1 VTDFTTPRVDNCAIS
16 RVGSDGTT
24 LAMRA
29 LVIML
34 PSARV
39 VLPLIALF
47 WLLVALA
54 AFSGPL
60 G

>member
-1 VTDFTTPRVDNCAIS
+1 VKGRSVTMGTPLANGARVNM
-16 RVGSDGTT
+16 V
-24 LAMRA
+24 
-29 LVIML
+29 

-39 VLPLIALF
+39 VLPLITLF

-54 AFSGPL
+54 AFSGVV

>member
-1 VTDFTTPRVDNCAIS
+1 MV
-16 RVGSDGTT
+16 
-24 LAMRA
+24 
-29 LVIML
+29 

-39 VLPLIALF
+39 VLPLITVF

-54 AFSGPL
+54 AFSGII